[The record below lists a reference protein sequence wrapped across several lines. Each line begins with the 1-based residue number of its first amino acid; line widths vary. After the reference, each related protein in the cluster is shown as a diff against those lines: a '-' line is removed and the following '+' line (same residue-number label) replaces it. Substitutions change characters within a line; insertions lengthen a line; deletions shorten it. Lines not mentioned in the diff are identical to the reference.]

1 MNRTTKVLIALSVLA
16 LTACGHIVTLYPRG
30 GGEMATGT
38 LNDGSRNISINLK
51 GVTYSGQFVR
61 GQTFGFG
68 IGQSFGARPSFGT
81 SMMVGSSNQSSALL
95 VSADGKQVLRCELTV
110 VAAIGGNG
118 VCVDKDNI
126 TYDMNVKAQ

>member
-1 MNRTTKVLIALSVLA
+1 MSITIKILIALSALA

-30 GGEMATGT
+30 GGEQATGT
-38 LNDGSRNISINLK
+38 LNDGSRNMSINLK

-68 IGQSFGARPSFGT
+68 IGQSFGARPAFGT

-95 VSADGKQVLRCELTV
+95 ISSDGKQVLRCELTV

-118 VCVDKDNI
+118 VCVDKDSI
-126 TYDMNVKAQ
+126 TYDMNVKTK

>member
-1 MNRTTKVLIALSVLA
+1 MNHILKVLIVISVLA
-16 LTACGHIVTLYPRG
+16 LSACGHIVTLYPRG
-30 GGEMATGT
+30 GGEQATGT
-38 LNDGSRNISINLK
+38 LNDGSRNMSISLK

-118 VCVDKDNI
+118 VCVDKDNV

>member
-1 MNRTTKVLIALSVLA
+1 MRLLISLAALA

-30 GGEMATGT
+30 GGEQATGT
-38 LNDGSRNISINLK
+38 LNDGSRNMSITLK
-51 GVTYSGQFVR
+51 GITYTGQFVR

-68 IGQSFGARPSFGT
+68 IGQSFGARPAFGT
-81 SMMVGSSNQSSALL
+81 TMVVGSSNQSSALL

-118 VCVDKDNI
+118 VCVDKDNV

>member
-1 MNRTTKVLIALSVLA
+1 MNRTIKVFIALSVLA

-30 GGEMATGT
+30 GGEQATGT
-38 LNDGSRNISINLK
+38 LNDGSRNMSINLK

-68 IGQSFGARPSFGT
+68 IGQSFGTRPAFGT

-95 VSADGKQVLRCELTV
+95 ISSDGKQVLRCELTV

-118 VCVDKDNI
+118 VCVDKDSI
-126 TYDMNVKAQ
+126 TYDMNVKTK